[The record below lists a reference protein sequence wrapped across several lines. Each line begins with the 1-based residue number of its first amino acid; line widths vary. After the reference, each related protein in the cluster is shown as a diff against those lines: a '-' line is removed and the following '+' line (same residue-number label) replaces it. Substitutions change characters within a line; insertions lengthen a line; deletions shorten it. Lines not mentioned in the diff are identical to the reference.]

1 VLEESSFGRDASG
14 TGFEKT
20 QKDKNK
26 HRIKT
31 ELIEGQVKS
40 TADNAKSVHLD
51 SATGQIHQLEKAVN
65 HFG

>member
-1 VLEESSFGRDASG
+1 
-14 TGFEKT
+14 
-20 QKDKNK
+20 
-26 HRIKT
+26 
-31 ELIEGQVKS
+31 LIEGQVKS